1 VEPPPAPHEIIA
13 LGVQDAGELLT
24 LQRAAYVVEAQAHD
38 DPRLP
43 PLTETLAEVRAE
55 IERHAGPQVRAL
67 TLFTG
72 DRSHRNLSLYA
83 RRGYLET
90 HRTDAGNHELV
101 HMRKPLR

>member
-1 VEPPPAPHEIIA
+1 VA
-13 LGVQDAGELLT
+13 
-24 LQRAAYVVEAQAHD
+24 
-38 DPRLP
+38 
-43 PLTETLAEVRAE
+43 
-55 IERHAGPQVRAL
+55 AL